1 MFRNFTCLVLFCLL
15 SFKSVYAQQM
25 PQTVLFMYNQ
35 LIYNPAAA
43 GMHETQFNVNLVDR
57 FQWGGKSGGGPFSN
71 MLWADYRFSGNK
83 TAVGLNFNY
92 DKFGASKATDILANY
107 AYYVP
112 LTNKLKLSMGLRLGM
127 TSASLNAR
135 DLTAWD
141 DNDPVIEAAYY
152 KTTKPIA
159 GAGFQLT
166 SKKFYA
172 GISVPDLIASDKYN
186 LYGNKDRSFIQKRR
200 NFIALAGYRWKLNDT
215 YDVCPNIRLYYYP
228 GGAVR
233 ADING
238 IFEITDYFWA
248 GVTYSTSN
256 NHALMVGT
264 HISSRIKFSY
274 AYEFNTK
281 AGTSIPLSAHEINL
295 MLNLDDLFK
304 K

>member
-1 MFRNFTCLVLFCLL
+1 
-15 SFKSVYAQQM
+15 
-25 PQTVLFMYNQ
+25 MYNQ

-57 FQWGGKSGGGPFSN
+57 FQYGGKANGGPFTN
-71 MLWADYRFSGNK
+71 LFWTDYRFAGNK

-92 DKFGASKATDILANY
+92 DKFGATSALDFLANY

-112 LTNKLKLSMGLRLGM
+112 LSNKVKLSMGLRAGM
-127 TSASLNAR
+127 TSAKLNAS

-141 DNDPVIEAAYY
+141 ANDPVVASSNY
-152 KTTKPIA
+152 KSVTPKV
-159 GAGFQLT
+159 GAGFQLN
-166 SKKFYA
+166 SKNFYA
-172 GISVPDLIASDKYN
+172 GISIPDLIMSDKFN
-186 LYGNKDRSFIQKRR
+186 MYGNKDRSFMQKRR
-200 NFIALAGYRWKLNDT
+200 NFIGLAGYRWKLNDT
-215 YDVCPNIRLYYYP
+215 YDVCPNIRVFYYP
-228 GGAVR
+228 GGKVR

-248 GVTYSTSN
+248 GLTYSTSN

-264 HISSRIKFSY
+264 HISSRIRFSY

-281 AGTSIPLSAHEINL
+281 AGTSIPLSTHELNL